1 MTAAVFPGR
10 FAGQVAVVT
19 GAGQGIGYEAAL
31 RLAREGACVVVAD
44 IAAGPAAE
52 AVAAIGAE
60 GGRAV
65 AAIGDVGTLAGESAA
80 MATAVE
86 AFGRLDVL
94 VNNVG
99 GTIWA
104 KPFWHY
110 TEEEIRA
117 EVDRSFW
124 PVLWCSRAVI
134 EPMRASGGGAIVNV
148 GSNAAAGGIYRIP
161 YSACKGAVVALT
173 ECLAVELAPLGIRV
187 NCLSPGGTLAPE
199 RKTPRE
205 SRPFTGQEREWWG
218 QFAKLVGSEELI
230 ATRASAEE
238 QAAVIAFL
246 ASYEAG
252 HVTGEIVETGRRGIR
267 IGEVLGFVP

>member
-1 MTAAVFPGR
+1 MSGPAFPGR
-10 FAGQVAVVT
+10 FAGKAAVVT
-19 GAGQGIGYEAAL
+19 GAAQGIGFEAAL
-31 RLAREGACVVVAD
+31 RLAREGASIVVAD

-52 AVAAIGAE
+52 AVAAIEAE

-65 AAIGDVGTLAGESAA
+65 AAVGDLGTLDGAEAA
-80 MATAVE
+80 MALAVGN
-86 AFGRLDVL
+86 FGRLDVL

-104 KPFWHY
+104 KPWWHY
-110 TEEEIRA
+110 SEEEIRA

-124 PVLWCSRAVI
+124 PVLWCSRAVV

-148 GSNAAAGGIYRIP
+148 GSNAAAGGVYRIP

-187 NCLSPGGTLAPE
+187 NCLSPGGTAAPE
-199 RKTPRE
+199 RKVPRE
-205 SRPFTGQEREWWG
+205 SRPFTPKELEWWG
-218 QFAKLVGSEELI
+218 QFVKLVGTEELI
-230 ATRASAEE
+230 AERASAAE

-246 ASYEAG
+246 ASPEAG

>member
-1 MTAAVFPGR
+1 MTANSFPGR
-10 FAGQVAVVT
+10 FEGKVAVVT
-19 GAGQGIGYEAAL
+19 GAAQGIGFEAAL
-31 RLAREGACVVVAD
+31 RLGREGACVVVAD
-44 IAAGPAAE
+44 LAAGPAAE
-52 AVAAIGAE
+52 AVAAIEAQGA
-60 GGRAV
+60 RAV
-65 AAIGDVGTLAGESAA
+65 AAVGDLGTLEGAHAA
-80 MATAVE
+80 MAAAVD

-110 TEEEIRA
+110 SEEEIRT
-117 EVDRSFW
+117 EIDRSFW

-148 GSNAAAGGIYRIP
+148 GSNAASGGIYRIP

-187 NCLSPGGTLAPE
+187 NCLSPGGTAAPE

-205 SRPFTGQEREWWG
+205 SRPFDAREREWWG
-218 QFAKLVGSEELI
+218 QFVKLVQDEELI
-230 ATRASAEE
+230 ADRATAAE
-238 QAAVIAFL
+238 QAGVIAFL
-246 ASYEAG
+246 ASHEAG

-267 IGEVLGFVP
+267 IADVLGFVP

>member
-1 MTAAVFPGR
+1 MSAGVFPGR
-10 FAGQVAVVT
+10 FAGKVAVVT
-19 GAGQGIGYEAAL
+19 GAGQGIGYEAAV
-31 RLAREGACVVVAD
+31 RLAREGASVVVAD
-44 IAAGPAAE
+44 IAEGPAKE
-52 AVAAIGAE
+52 AVAAIEAE
-60 GGRAV
+60 GGNAV
-65 AAIGDVGTLAGESAA
+65 AAIGDLGTLDGANAA
-80 MATAVE
+80 MAAAVD

-110 TEEEIRA
+110 SEEEIRT

-148 GSNAAAGGIYRIP
+148 GSNAAKGGIYRIP
-161 YSACKGAVVALT
+161 YSACKGAVIALT

-187 NCLSPGGTLAPE
+187 NCLSPGGTAAPE

-205 SRPFTGQEREWWG
+205 SRPFDERELEWWG
-218 QFAKLVGSEELI
+218 QFVKLVHNEELI
-230 ATRASAEE
+230 AERSTAAE
-238 QAAVIAFL
+238 QAGVIAFL
-246 ASYEAG
+246 ASHEAG
-252 HVTGEIVETGRRGIR
+252 HVTGEIIETGRRGIR

>member
-1 MTAAVFPGR
+1 MSGLTFPGR
-10 FAGQVAVVT
+10 FAGKAAVVT

-31 RLAREGACVVVAD
+31 RLAREGASVVVAD
-44 IAAGPAAE
+44 IAAGPADD
-52 AVAAIGAE
+52 AVAAITAA

-65 AAIGDVGTLAGESAA
+65 AAVGDLGSMAGASAA
-80 MATAVE
+80 MAMAVDS
-86 AFGRLDVL
+86 FGRLDVL

-110 TEEEIRA
+110 SEEEIRA
-117 EVDRSFW
+117 EIDRSFW
-124 PVLWCSRAVI
+124 PVLWCSRTVI

-148 GSNAAAGGIYRIP
+148 GSNAARDAVYRIP
-161 YSACKGAVVALT
+161 YSACKGAVLSLT
-173 ECLAVELAPLGIRV
+173 SCLAVELAPLGIRV
-187 NCLSPGGTLAPE
+187 NCLNPGGTAAPE

-205 SRPFTGQEREWWG
+205 SRPFDEREMESWG
-218 QFAKLVGSEELI
+218 QFMKLVGTEELI
-230 ATRASAEE
+230 AERATAAQ

-246 ASYEAG
+246 ASSEAG
-252 HVTGEIVETGRRGIR
+252 HMTGEIIETGRRGIR

>member
-1 MTAAVFPGR
+1 MNDQVFSGR
-10 FAGQVAVVT
+10 FAGKVAVVT
-19 GAGQGIGYEAAL
+19 GAAQGIGFEAAL
-31 RLAREGACVVVAD
+31 RLGREGACVVVAD
-44 IAAGPAAE
+44 IAEGPAE
-52 AVAAIGAE
+52 DAVAAIAAQGA
-60 GGRAV
+60 RAV
-65 AAIGDVGTLAGESAA
+65 AAIGDLGTMEGASAA
-80 MATAVE
+80 MAAAVE

-110 TEEEIRA
+110 SEDEIRA
-117 EVDRSFW
+117 EIDRSFW

-148 GSNAAAGGIYRIP
+148 GSNAARGGIYRIP
-161 YSACKGAVVALT
+161 YSACKGAVIALT

-187 NCLSPGGTLAPE
+187 NCVSPGGTAAPE

-205 SRPFTGQEREWWG
+205 SRPFDEREREWWG
-218 QFAKLVGSEELI
+218 QFVRLVQNEELI
-230 ATRASAEE
+230 AERATAAE
-238 QAAVIAFL
+238 QAGVIAFL
-246 ASYEAG
+246 ASHEAG

-267 IGEVLGFVP
+267 IRDVLGFVP

>member
-1 MTAAVFPGR
+1 MTESTSAGR
-10 FAGQVAVVT
+10 FAGKVAVIT
-19 GAGQGIGYEAAL
+19 GAAQGIGLSTAF
-31 RLAREGACVVVAD
+31 RLGREGASVVVAD
-44 IAAGPAAE
+44 IAAGPAND
-52 AVAAIGAE
+52 AVAALTAASIN
-60 GGRAV
+60 AV
-65 AAIGDVGTLAGESAA
+65 AAVGDLGTLSGAEAA
-80 MATAVE
+80 MAIATTH
-86 AFGRLDVL
+86 FGRLDVL

-110 TEEEIRA
+110 SQEEIQA

-124 PVLWCSRAVI
+124 PVMWCSRAAI
-134 EPMRASGGGAIVNV
+134 EPMRESGGGAIVNI

-187 NCLSPGGTLAPE
+187 NCVSPGGTAAPD

-205 SRPFTGQEREWWG
+205 SRPFSERELGWWG
-218 QFAKLVGSEELI
+218 EFVKLVQNEELI
-230 ATRASAEE
+230 AERASTDD

-246 ASYEAG
+246 ASCDAK
-252 HVTGEIVETGRRGIR
+252 HVTGEIIETGRRGVR
-267 IGEVLGFVP
+267 IAEVLGYVP

>member
-1 MTAAVFPGR
+1 MNATSLRRR
-10 FAGQVAVVT
+10 FEDKVAVVT
-19 GAGQGIGYEAAL
+19 GAAQGIGYEAAL
-31 RLAREGACVVVAD
+31 RLAREGASVVVAD
-44 IAAGPAAE
+44 LAAGPAAE
-52 AVAAIGAE
+52 AVAAIEAE
-60 GGRAV
+60 GARAV
-65 AAIGDVGTLAGESAA
+65 AAVGDLGTMEGARAA
-80 MATAVE
+80 MTAATDN
-86 AFGRLDVL
+86 FGRLDVL

-104 KPFWHY
+104 KPYWHY
-110 TEEEIRA
+110 SEEEIRA

-124 PVLWCSRAVI
+124 PALWCSRAVI

-173 ECLAVELAPLGIRV
+173 ECLAVELAPLNIRV
-187 NCLSPGGTLAPE
+187 NCLSPGGTAAPE

-205 SRPFTGQEREWWG
+205 SRPFDEQEREWWG
-218 QFAKLVGSEELI
+218 QFVKLVQNEELI
-230 ATRASAEE
+230 AERATAAE
-238 QAAVIAFL
+238 QAGVIAFL
-246 ASYEAG
+246 ASHEAG

>member
-10 FAGQVAVVT
+10 FAGKVAVVT
-19 GAGQGIGYEAAL
+19 GAAQGIGFESAM
-31 RLAREGACVVVAD
+31 RLGREGASVVIAD
-44 IAAGPAAE
+44 LATGPAEE
-52 AVAAIGAE
+52 AVAALQAE
-60 GGRAV
+60 GVAAV
-65 AAIGDVGTLAGESAA
+65 AAIGDLGAFEGASAA
-80 MATAVE
+80 MAMAVDR
-86 AFGRLDVL
+86 FGRLDVL

-110 TEEEIRA
+110 SEEEIRA
-117 EVDRSFW
+117 EIDRSFW
-124 PVLWCSRAVI
+124 PVLWCSRAAI

-161 YSACKGAVVALT
+161 YSACKGAVVSLT

-187 NCLSPGGTLAPE
+187 NCISPGGTAAPE

-205 SRPFTGQEREWWG
+205 SRPFNERELEWWG
-218 QFAKLVGSEELI
+218 QFFKLVQNEELI
-230 ATRASAEE
+230 AERATAAD

-246 ASYEAG
+246 ASSEAG

-267 IGEVLGFVP
+267 ISEVLGFVP